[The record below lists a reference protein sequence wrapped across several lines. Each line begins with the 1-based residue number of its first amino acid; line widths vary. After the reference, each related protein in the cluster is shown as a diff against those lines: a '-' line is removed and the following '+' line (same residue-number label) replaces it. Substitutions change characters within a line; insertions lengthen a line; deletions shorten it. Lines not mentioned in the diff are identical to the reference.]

1 MLIPVS
7 GVSFKKMQSKHHLLF
22 LKFQV
27 QQKTLPDLGVT
38 DEYLIT
44 MSINTAGNNMCQERM
59 ESISSEFNKITSQ
72 SFRETQQDNPS
83 NCCELNSPSC
93 FLNNWLVADQFQRLS
108 QGCVRNEQILIDP
121 KLLAP
126 VLRPLKRRKTQ
137 EKFLPR
143 DNQAASQNSNN
154 NFSDVYLQAVP
165 TVYQYPYDL
174 VTFSRSANVISST
187 VNHVG
192 IRYIHTKGNTN
203 DDNQS
208 SH

>member
-1 MLIPVS
+1 M
-7 GVSFKKMQSKHHLLF
+7 
-22 LKFQV
+22 

-44 MSINTAGNNMCQERM
+44 MSIATNTINNNKCQERM

-72 SFRETQQDNPS
+72 SFRETQQDNSS

-93 FLNNWLVADQFQRLS
+93 FLNNWLVADQFRRLS

-121 KLLAP
+121 ALLAP
-126 VLRPLKRRKTQ
+126 VLRPLKRSKIQ

-143 DNQAASQNSNN
+143 DNQATKSQNSNN
-154 NFSDVYLQAVP
+154 NFSDMYWQAVP

-187 VNHVG
+187 VNHGG
-192 IRYIHTKGNTN
+192 IRYIHTKGNTT
-203 DDNQS
+203 DDNQL